1 MTEKHERLLKLDNDK
16 LIDVVKNYRQFGY
29 DNYLRETA
37 INILADRGISKEQ
50 LQITGSFENKTYDY
64 AKDLYTAFLKNS
76 KIAFGMY
83 LVLFISR
90 VLIPLS
96 PDNSMGLAW
105 TLLIATV
112 LSFIL
117 YFVFLII
124 SFMNQ
129 TQFYKAI
136 GQDYGTEGAL
146 LYLLLG
152 MPFYMFMYFYF
163 RNQMKDKMK
172 EIR

>member
-1 MTEKHERLLKLDNDK
+1 MTDKQERLLNLDNDK
-16 LIDVVKNYRQFGY
+16 LIDVVKNYRQYGY
-29 DNYLRETA
+29 DDQLRETA

-64 AKDLYTAFLKNS
+64 ANDLFSSFLKNS
-76 KIAFGMY
+76 KIAFVMY
-83 LVLFISR
+83 LVLFSSR
-90 VLIPLS
+90 ILIQII
-96 PDNSMGLAW
+96 PDDSVGLAW
-105 TLLIATV
+105 TLLITTI

-117 YFVFLII
+117 YFVFLIM

-129 TQFYKAI
+129 NQFYKAI

-146 LYLLLG
+146 LYLFLG

>member
-1 MTEKHERLLKLDNDK
+1 MTDKHERLLKLDNDK
-16 LIDVVKNYRQFGY
+16 LIDVVKNYRQYGY
-29 DNYLRETA
+29 DDLLRETA

-64 AKDLYTAFLKNS
+64 ANDLFSSYLKNS
-76 KIAFGMY
+76 KIAFLLY
-83 LVLFISR
+83 LVLFSSR
-90 VLIPLS
+90 ILIQIIPNDS
-96 PDNSMGLAW
+96 VGLAW
-105 TLLIATV
+105 TLLIATI

-117 YFVFLII
+117 YFVYLIM

-129 TQFYKAI
+129 NQFYKAI

-146 LYLLLG
+146 LYLFLG

>member
-1 MTEKHERLLKLDNDK
+1 MTDKHERLSKLDNDK
-16 LIDVVKNYRQFGY
+16 LIDVVKNYRQYGF
-29 DNYLRETA
+29 DDQVRETA
-37 INILADRGISKEQ
+37 INILSDRGITKEQ

-64 AKDLYTAFLKNS
+64 ANDIFASFLMNS
-76 KIAFGMY
+76 KIAFVMY
-83 LVLFISR
+83 LLLFFSR
-90 VLIPLS
+90 LLIPLLS
-96 PDNSMGLAW
+96 DDSVGLAW
-105 TLLIATV
+105 TLLISTI

-117 YFVFLII
+117 YFVFLTM

-129 TQFYKAI
+129 NQFYKAI

-146 LYLLLG
+146 LYLFLG

-172 EIR
+172 EVR

>member
-1 MTEKHERLLKLDNDK
+1 MTDKHERLLKLDNDK
-16 LIDVVKNYRQFGY
+16 LIDVVKNYRQYGY
-29 DNYLRETA
+29 DDQLRETA

-64 AKDLYTAFLKNS
+64 ANDLFSSFLKNS
-76 KIAFGMY
+76 KIAFVMY
-83 LVLFISR
+83 LVLFSSR
-90 VLIPLS
+90 ILIQII
-96 PDNSMGLAW
+96 PDDSVGLAW
-105 TLLIATV
+105 TLLITTI

-117 YFVFLII
+117 YFVFLIM

-129 TQFYKAI
+129 NQFYKAI

-146 LYLLLG
+146 LYLFLG

>member
-1 MTEKHERLLKLDNDK
+1 MTDKHERLLKLDNDK
-16 LIDVVKNYRQFGY
+16 LIDVVKNYRQYGF
-29 DNYLRETA
+29 DDQVRETA
-37 INILADRGISKEQ
+37 INILSDRGITQEQ

-64 AKDLYTAFLKNS
+64 ANDIFASFLMNS
-76 KIAFGMY
+76 KIAFVMY
-83 LVLFISR
+83 LLLFFSR
-90 VLIPLS
+90 LLIPLLS
-96 PDNSMGLAW
+96 DDSVGLAW
-105 TLLIATV
+105 TLLISTI

-117 YFVFLII
+117 YFVFLTM

-129 TQFYKAI
+129 NQFYKAI

-146 LYLLLG
+146 LYLFLG

-172 EIR
+172 EVR

>member
-1 MTEKHERLLKLDNDK
+1 MTDKHERLLKLDNDK
-16 LIDVVKNYRQFGY
+16 LIDVVKNYRQYGY
-29 DNYLRETA
+29 DDQLRETA
-37 INILADRGISKEQ
+37 ISILADRGISKEQ

-64 AKDLYTAFLKNS
+64 ANDLSASFLKNS
-76 KIAFGMY
+76 KIAFVMY
-83 LVLFISR
+83 LVLFSSR
-90 VLIPLS
+90 ILIQII
-96 PDNSMGLAW
+96 PDDSVGLAW
-105 TLLIATV
+105 TLLIATI

-117 YFVFLII
+117 YFVFLIM

-129 TQFYKAI
+129 NQFYKAI

-146 LYLLLG
+146 LYLFLG

-163 RNQMKDKMK
+163 RNQMKEKMK

>member
-1 MTEKHERLLKLDNDK
+1 MTDKHERLLKLDNEK
-16 LIDVVKNYRQFGY
+16 LIDVVKNYRQYGY
-29 DNYLRETA
+29 DDQLRETA

-64 AKDLYTAFLKNS
+64 ANDLFASFLKNS
-76 KIAFGMY
+76 KIAFVMY
-83 LVLFISR
+83 LVLFSSR
-90 VLIPLS
+90 ILIQII
-96 PDNSMGLAW
+96 PDDSVGLAW
-105 TLLIATV
+105 TLLIVTI

-117 YFVFLII
+117 YFVFLIMSI
-124 SFMNQ
+124 MNQ
-129 TQFYKAI
+129 NQFYKAI

-146 LYLLLG
+146 LYLFLG

-163 RNQMKDKMK
+163 QNQMKDKMK